1 MKLLHSPTRIAAA
14 LQIAVAG
21 LTIEAVAET
30 GSTNADLLARLDG
43 LHGPVLLVADHQN
56 AGRGRAGRTWHSE
69 CGASLTFSLAW
80 PVQVPLQALVGL
92 PLAIGVALAEVLA
105 GQGIAVQLKWP
116 NDVLADGSKLAGI
129 LIETAVD
136 RQSGG
141 RLWAVIGI
149 GINLTDNAVLAAR
162 IGQPVAALTDA
173 SVIDRD
179 QLLAALLGHLCLT
192 LQEFEEGG
200 FAVFAARW
208 NALHLHRG
216 QSVRIIDQGQTV
228 VEGIAVG
235 VDAQGR
241 LLLDTP
247 EGRRSVVAGDVSL
260 RAVKA

>member
-1 MKLLHSPTRIAAA
+1 MKLLHSPMHIAAA
-14 LQIAVAG
+14 LQIAVPG

-43 LHGPVLLVADHQN
+43 LRGPVLLVADQQN

-69 CGASLTFSLAW
+69 RGASLTFSLAW
-80 PVQVPLQALVGL
+80 PVRVPLQALVGL
-92 PLAIGVALAEVLA
+92 PLAIGVALAGVLT
-105 GQGIAVQLKWP
+105 GYGIAAQLKWP

-136 RQSGG
+136 RQPDA

-149 GINLTDNAVLAAR
+149 GINLTDNAALAAR
-162 IGQPVAALTDA
+162 IGQPVAALPDA
-173 SVIDRD
+173 QAIDRD
-179 QLLAALLGHLCLT
+179 QLLAALLSQLCLT
-192 LQEFEEGG
+192 LQEFEEAG
-200 FAVFAARW
+200 FAAFAARW

-216 QSVRIIDQGQTV
+216 QPVRIIDQGQAV
-228 VEGIAVG
+228 VEGIAAG

-247 EGRRSVVAGDVSL
+247 EGRRTVVAGDVSL
-260 RAVKA
+260 RAVEA

>member
-1 MKLLHSPTRIAAA
+1 MKLLSSPTRITAA
-14 LQIAVAG
+14 LQTTVPG

-30 GSTNADLLARLDG
+30 GSTNADLLTRLDG
-43 LHGPVLLVADHQN
+43 LRGPVLLVADQQN

-69 CGASLTFSLAW
+69 RGASLTFSLAW
-80 PVQVPLQALVGL
+80 PVRVPLQALVGL

-105 GQGIAVQLKWP
+105 AQGIAVQLKWP

-136 RQSGG
+136 RQPGT

-149 GINLTDNAVLAAR
+149 GINLVENTALAAR
-162 IGQPVAALTDA
+162 IGLPVAALPDA
-173 SVIDRD
+173 RAIDRD
-179 QLLAALLGHLCLT
+179 QLLAVLLGHLCQT
-192 LQEFEEGG
+192 LQEFEEYG
-200 FAVFAARW
+200 FAAFAARW

-216 QSVRIIDQGQTV
+216 QPVCIIDHGQTV
-228 VEGIAVG
+228 FEGIAVG

-260 RAVKA
+260 RPVKA

>member
-1 MKLLHSPTRIAAA
+1 MKLLSSPTRIAAA
-14 LQIAVAG
+14 LQTVVPN

-43 LHGPVLLVADHQN
+43 LRGPLLLVTDQQN
-56 AGRGRAGRTWHSE
+56 AGRGRSGRTWHSE
-69 CGASLTFSLAW
+69 RGASLTFSLAW
-80 PVQVPLQALVGL
+80 PVRVPLQALVGL
-92 PLAIGVALAEVLA
+92 PLAIGVAVAEVLA
-105 GQGIAVQLKWP
+105 EHGIAVQLKWP

-136 RQSGG
+136 RQPGA

-149 GINLTDNAVLAAR
+149 GINLTANVALAAR
-162 IGQPVAALTDA
+162 IGQPVAALPDA
-173 SVIDRD
+173 HAIDRD
-179 QLLAALLGHLCLT
+179 TLLAALLGQLCLT
-192 LQEFEEGG
+192 LQEFEEVG
-200 FAVFAARW
+200 FTAFAARW

-216 QSVRIIDQGQTV
+216 QPVRIIDQGQSV
-228 VEGIAVG
+228 VEGIAIG

-247 EGRRSVVAGDVSL
+247 DGRRSIVAGDVSL